1 MPSIE
6 ITPALTPDEWAHLK
20 VDRPATR
27 IVADDVRL
35 GVADPEGRLADVS
48 GADELFAL
56 MALANHALPSSDPR
70 KLTRELGDAL
80 CSACEDLLSHSQLF
94 LKLLAGAESE
104 RGVPLAEAEKKATAA
119 FERRCALLEQAGFT
133 IRALAAPP
141 PPVGD
146 VS

>member
-6 ITPALTPDEWAHLK
+6 ITPALTPDEWAHGK
-20 VDRPATR
+20 VERPATR
-27 IVADDVRL
+27 IVADNARL
-35 GVADPEGRLADVS
+35 GVADDEGRVADVS

-56 MALANHALPSSDPR
+56 MALANHALPGSDPR

-80 CSACEDLLSHSQLF
+80 CSACEDLLSNSQLF
-94 LKLLAGAESE
+94 LNLLAHAESQG
-104 RGVPLAEAEKKATAA
+104 GVPAAEAEKKAVAA

-141 PPVGD
+141 SPAGD

>member
-6 ITPALTPDEWAHLK
+6 ITPALTPDEWAHRK
-20 VDRPATR
+20 VERPATR

-35 GVADPEGRLADVS
+35 RVADPEGPAADVS

-56 MALANHALPSSDPR
+56 MALANHALPENDPR
-70 KLTRELGDAL
+70 KLTRELGEAL
-80 CSACEDLLSHSQLF
+80 CSACDDLLANSQLF
-94 LKLLAGAESE
+94 LKLLVNAESE
-104 RGVPLAEAEKKATAA
+104 RGTPAGEAETKAAAA
-119 FERRCALLEQAGFT
+119 FERRCALLQQGGFT

-141 PPVGD
+141 PPPD